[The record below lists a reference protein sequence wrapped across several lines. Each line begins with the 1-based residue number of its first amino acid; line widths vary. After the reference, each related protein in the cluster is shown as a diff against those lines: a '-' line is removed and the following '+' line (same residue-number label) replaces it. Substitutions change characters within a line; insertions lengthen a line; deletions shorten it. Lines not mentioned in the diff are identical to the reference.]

1 MGASLRQVNRWH
13 RWALG
18 CAGAVVVAL
27 SAQAQLAEKPS
38 AYTAARRGQAMPAPQ
53 PDDHRA
59 PAFAERLA
67 DRAAFDRLA
76 RIYDT
81 GTPQAVPHLL
91 FVVDR
96 SQGDK
101 LYFVNTRRH
110 PLHEDFLRHQYL
122 VAGLDAKTLAGYYRR
137 PDRRFL
143 LGTLGW
149 RPEVARWVYE
159 FWEGDQ
165 TTPALLA
172 LAERTLA
179 EGFFAPVAFKAN
191 SAQQEAAARE
201 AKIEP
206 VTEAQILG
214 ARPYL
219 ALNPGVATGRLRIV
233 DSLEA
238 LDGGAGDDLLP
249 TDILVLRE
257 VPLAIP
263 PVAGVVTE
271 RPSTVLSHVNLLV
284 KGWGVPNAYVKD
296 ATQQFKALEGQ
307 WVTLK
312 VAPTG
317 YSVRATTARP
327 TPPAALRPTAAVRTP
342 NLRLREALPLAQ
354 LKAARADACGGKA
367 ARLGQIEAARRA
379 GRLGGTAPVPD
390 GFCIPFAH
398 YRDFVQ
404 RPDAAARIAA
414 ALRTEGFERSRGVR
428 RKALEQLRRE
438 LAELPLDEALVAGW
452 RARWQAQLGGV
463 GVFVRSS
470 SNSEDLPH
478 FSGAGLYTTVPNV
491 TREADFARAIQTVWA
506 SVFNAEAFEARRQ
519 AGIPAEQVVMGVF
532 VQRAVDSA
540 SAGVMVTRDP
550 FDATHRNAVYV
561 SAKRGL
567 GIKVVEG
574 KRVAEQSMFDARSGA
589 VRRLSRSE
597 ESAELKLDAQG
608 GVSEQAIAGA
618 AAHQVLSDAQVRALA
633 GVGLQLARL
642 LGGAPQD
649 IEWAIDPQGRVV
661 VLQARPYIE
670 RKVL

>member
-1 MGASLRQVNRWH
+1 
-13 RWALG
+13 
-18 CAGAVVVAL
+18 
-27 SAQAQLAEKPS
+27 
-38 AYTAARRGQAMPAPQ
+38 
-53 PDDHRA
+53 
-59 PAFAERLA
+59 
-67 DRAAFDRLA
+67 
-76 RIYDT
+76 
-81 GTPQAVPHLL
+81 
-91 FVVDR
+91 
-96 SQGDK
+96 
-101 LYFVNTRRH
+101 
-110 PLHEDFLRHQYL
+110 
-122 VAGLDAKTLAGYYRR
+122 
-137 PDRRFL
+137 
-143 LGTLGW
+143 
-149 RPEVARWVYE
+149 
-159 FWEGDQ
+159 
-165 TTPALLA
+165 
-172 LAERTLA
+172 
-179 EGFFAPVAFKAN
+179 
-191 SAQQEAAARE
+191 
-201 AKIEP
+201 
-206 VTEAQILG
+206 
-214 ARPYL
+214 
-219 ALNPGVATGRLRIV
+219 VATGRLRIV
-233 DSLEA
+233 VSREA
-238 LDGGAGDDLLP
+238 LDAGAGDDLLP

-271 RPSTVLSHVNLLV
+271 KPSTVLSHVNLLV
-284 KGWGVPNAYVKD
+284 KGWGVPNAYVRN
-296 ATQQFKALEGQ
+296 AGEQLKALDGQ

-317 YSVRATTARP
+317 YSVAPAAARP
-327 TPPAALRPTAAVRTP
+327 ATPAAAAPRPTAAVRPP
-342 NLRLREALPLAQ
+342 NLALREVLPLAR
-354 LKAARADACGGKA
+354 LTAARADACGAKA

-379 GRLGGTAPVPD
+379 GRLAGTAPVPD

-404 RPDAAARIAA
+404 RPDVAARIAA

-428 RKALEQLRRE
+428 RQALEQLRRE
-438 LAELPLDEALVAGW
+438 LVELPLEEALMAGW
-452 RARWQAQLGGV
+452 RARWQAQLGGA

-470 SNSEDLPH
+470 SNSEDLPN

-491 TREADFARAIQTVWA
+491 TREADFARAIKTVWA
-506 SVFNAEAFEARRQ
+506 SVFNAEAFEARAS
-519 AGIPAEQVVMGVF
+519 AGIPADQVVMGVF

-550 FDATHRNAVYV
+550 FDATHRHAVYV

-608 GVSEQAIAGA
+608 GVSEQVIAGA
-618 AAHQVLSDAQVRALA
+618 ASHQVLSDAQVRALA

>member
-1 MGASLRQVNRWH
+1 MTRVMTGRPAS
-13 RWALG
+13 WALL
-18 CAGAVVVAL
+18 AVGLFAAQW
-27 SAQAQLAEKPS
+27 SQAQLAEKPS
-38 AYTAARRGQAMPAPQ
+38 ALTAQRRGQSMATQ
-53 PDDHRA
+53 PDDRQA
-59 PAFAERLA
+59 PAFAERLP

-76 RIYDT
+76 RVYDA

-91 FVVDR
+91 FVIDR
-96 SQGDK
+96 SQGDRV
-101 LYFVNTRRH
+101 YFVNTRRH
-110 PLHEDFLRHQYL
+110 PLHEDFLRRQYL
-122 VAGLDAKTLAGYYRR
+122 VAGLDAKTLASYYRR

-165 TTPALLA
+165 ATPALLG
-172 LAERTLA
+172 LAGRRLGEA
-179 EGFFAPVAFKAN
+179 FFAPVAFKAN

-201 AKIEP
+201 AGIEP

-238 LDGGAGDDLLP
+238 LDGSAGDDLQP
-249 TDILVLRE
+249 SDILVLRE

-271 RPSTVLSHVNLLV
+271 KPSTVLSHVNLLV

-296 ATQQFKALEGQ
+296 AATQLKALDGQ
-307 WVTLK
+307 WVSLK

-317 YSVRATTARP
+317 YSVQPTTARP
-327 TPPAALRPTAAVRTP
+327 AGAAVLRATAAVRPP
-342 NLRLREALPLAQ
+342 NLALREALPLAR
-354 LKAARADACGGKA
+354 LTAARADACGAKA
-367 ARLGQIEAARRA
+367 ARLGQIDAARRA
-379 GRLGGTAPVPD
+379 GRLAGVAPVPD

-404 RPDAAARIAA
+404 RPDVAARIAA

-428 RKALEQLRRE
+428 RQALEQLRRE
-438 LAELPLDEALVAGW
+438 LVELPLDEALVAGW
-452 RARWQAQLGGV
+452 RARWQAQLGGA

-470 SNSEDLPH
+470 SNSEDLPN
-478 FSGAGLYTTVPNV
+478 FSGAGLYSTVPNV

-519 AGIPAEQVVMGVF
+519 AGIRDDQVVMGVF
-532 VQRAVDSA
+532 VQRAVDSV

-597 ESAELKLDAQG
+597 ESAELKLDAAG
-608 GVSEQAIAGA
+608 GVSERVVEGA
-618 AAHQVLSDAQVRALA
+618 HEVLADAQVRSLA
-633 GVGLQLARL
+633 RVGLQLAAL